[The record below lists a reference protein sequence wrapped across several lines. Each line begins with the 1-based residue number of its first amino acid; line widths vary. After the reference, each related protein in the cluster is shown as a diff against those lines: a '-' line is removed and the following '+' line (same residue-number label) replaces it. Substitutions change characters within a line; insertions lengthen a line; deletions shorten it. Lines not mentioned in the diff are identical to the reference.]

1 VVLRV
6 STYSL
11 LAGRRPCLAA
21 VSLLAALLAVLS
33 PRPPRYYCYLKHRE
47 KRHGAA
53 MSAAELQTPQQE
65 QRTVQ
70 MVHQ

>member
-11 LAGRRPCLAA
+11 LAGRHPCLAA
-21 VSLLAALLAVLS
+21 VALLAALLAVLS
-33 PRPPRYYCYLKHRE
+33 LRPPHYYCLLKLCE

-53 MSAAELQTPQQE
+53 TSAAELYNPQQQ
-65 QRTVQ
+65 QRTV
-70 MVHQ
+70 HQ